1 MSTAPAPAPA
11 EPRATLPH
19 DLDAERTL
27 LGAVLVDNG
36 AWTQVGRLK
45 AQDFYRDGHRRIFVA
60 LQHIGSRGGEMDLVT
75 LKAQLG
81 GDLQAAGG
89 PGYLAGLLDGL
100 PRITNLTSW
109 VAIVRR
115 HALLRSIHHIGQR
128 LATAT
133 LEDDA
138 DPQEILER
146 ADAHLLKVMSS
157 GSMGSGLLDNA
168 QLAKAALE
176 NIEARAA
183 APQGILGYR
192 TGIESLDGIVKGI
205 RDASMVIIGARLGEG
220 KSMLAMQICEAIGA
234 QAPDR
239 VVVCSSLE
247 MDGVRLT
254 ERRLAASSC
263 VNPTTLWAAAEH
275 EKQDRWDRLT
285 KAVGPVSRSNVR
297 ILQDCWTVRELR
309 AHCRVAQQDHGLAAV
324 CVDYCQLLDPDT
336 PSHGQRRNEV
346 VAAMS
351 KALRKLAA
359 ELHVPVI
366 VVAQLNREA
375 KDRKGGDAR
384 PSMEHLAESDGLGRD
399 AHLAILIQQD
409 PIDPDTKRPDRGK
422 AALIVAKNRE
432 GRRGETRVRFRGDIA
447 QFVDEEAGT

>member
-1 MSTAPAPAPA
+1 MSTAPAPA
-11 EPRATLPH
+11 EPRAALPH

-60 LQHIGSRGGEMDLVT
+60 LQHIGSRGGEMDLITV
-75 LKAQLG
+75 KAQLG
-81 GDLQAAGG
+81 ADLQAAGG
-89 PGYLAGLLDGL
+89 AQYLASLTDGM
-100 PRITNLTSW
+100 PRVSNVSSW
-109 VAIVRR
+109 LAIVRR

-138 DPQEILER
+138 NPEEILER
-146 ADAHLLKVMSS
+146 ADAHLLKVMAS

-168 QLAKAALE
+168 MLAKAALG

-205 RDASMVIIGARLGEG
+205 RDSSMVIIGARLGEG

-247 MDGVRLT
+247 MSGVELT
-254 ERRLAASSC
+254 ERRLAARSC
-263 VNPTTLWAAAEH
+263 VNPTTLWAAEAQDKAE
-275 EKQDRWDRLT
+275 RWGRLAV
-285 KAVGPVSRSNVR
+285 AVGPVSKSNVR
-297 ILQDCWTVRELR
+297 VLEDCWTVRELR
-309 AHCRVAQQDHGLAAV
+309 TRCRQVQQDHGLAAV
-324 CVDYCQLLDPDT
+324 AVDYVQLCDPDS
-336 PSHGQRRNEV
+336 PSKGQRRNEE
-346 VAAMS
+346 VAAIS

-359 ELHVPVI
+359 ELRVPVI

-375 KDRKGGDAR
+375 KDRKGGEAR

-399 AHLAILIQQD
+399 AHLAILIHQD
-409 PIDPDTKRPDRGK
+409 PIDTDTKRPARGR
-422 AALIVAKNRE
+422 ADLIVAKNRG
-432 GRRGETRVRFRGDIA
+432 GRKGVTRVRFLGEIA
-447 QFVDEEAGT
+447 QFVDEEAGA

>member
-1 MSTAPAPAPA
+1 MSTAPAPA
-11 EPRATLPH
+11 EPRAALPH

-60 LQHIGSRGGEMDLVT
+60 LQHIGSRGGEMDLITV
-75 LKAQLG
+75 KAQLG
-81 GDLQAAGG
+81 ADLQAAGG
-89 PGYLAGLLDGL
+89 AQYLASLTDGM
-100 PRITNLTSW
+100 PRVSNVSSW
-109 VAIVRR
+109 LAIVRR

-138 DPQEILER
+138 NPEEILER
-146 ADAHLLKVMSS
+146 ADAHLLKVMAS

-168 QLAKAALE
+168 MLAKAALG

-205 RDASMVIIGARLGEG
+205 RDSSMVIIGARLGEG

-247 MDGVRLT
+247 MSGVELT
-254 ERRLAASSC
+254 ERRLAARSC
-263 VNPTTLWAAAEH
+263 VNPTTLWAAEAQDKAE
-275 EKQDRWDRLT
+275 RWGRLAV
-285 KAVGPVSRSNVR
+285 AVGPSCGRAAGRCSRTTASLQSQSTTSSSAIPTPHRRGSGAMRKWRPSRRPCASSRRSCACRSSWSRSSTER
-297 ILQDCWTVRELR
+297 RRTGR
-309 AHCRVAQQDHGLAAV
+309 A
-324 CVDYCQLLDPDT
+324 
-336 PSHGQRRNEV
+336 
-346 VAAMS
+346 
-351 KALRKLAA
+351 
-359 ELHVPVI
+359 
-366 VVAQLNREA
+366 
-375 KDRKGGDAR
+375 AR
-384 PSMEHLAESDGLGRD
+384 PGR
-399 AHLAILIQQD
+399 AWS
-409 PIDPDTKRPDRGK
+409 TSR
-422 AALIVAKNRE
+422 NRT
-432 GRRGETRVRFRGDIA
+432 GWGGTRTSRS
-447 QFVDEEAGT
+447 

>member
-1 MSTAPAPAPA
+1 MSTAPAAAPA
-11 EPRATLPH
+11 EPRATLPN
-19 DLDAERTL
+19 DVEAERTL

-60 LQHIGSRGGEMDLVT
+60 LQHIASRGGEMDTLT

-81 GDLQAAGG
+81 ADLQAAGG
-89 PGYLAGLLDGL
+89 AGYLASLTDGL
-100 PRITNLTSW
+100 PRITNLASW

-133 LEDDA
+133 MEDDA
-138 DPQEILER
+138 NPEEILER

-168 QLAKAALE
+168 QLAKAALA

-205 RDASMVIIGARLGEG
+205 RDGSMVIIGARLGEG

-247 MDGVRLT
+247 MSGVELT
-254 ERRLAASSC
+254 ERRLAARAF
-263 VNPTTLWAAAEH
+263 VNPTTLWSAEAT
-275 EKQDRWDRLT
+275 DRAERFERLT
-285 KAVGPVSRSNVR
+285 RAFAPVSRSNVR
-297 ILQDCWTVRELR
+297 ILEDCWTVRELR
-309 AHCRVAQQDHGLAAV
+309 VRCRQVQQDHGLAAV
-324 CVDYCQLLDPDT
+324 ALDYVGLVDPDT
-336 PSHGQRRNEV
+336 PAKGQRRNEE
-346 VAAMS
+346 VAAIS

-375 KDRKGGDAR
+375 KDKKGEGK

-399 AHLAILIQQD
+399 AHLAILIHQD
-409 PIDPDTKRPDRGK
+409 PGGTKAD
-422 AALIVAKNRE
+422 LIVAKNRG
-432 GRRGETRVRFRGDIA
+432 GRRGKTRVSFMGEIA
-447 QFVDEEAGT
+447 QFVDEETQA